1 MTDGAD
7 PVLAVWRHAPT
18 RADRVP
24 VLPDGCRD
32 LILHRDPQ
40 GRRRCFVSPL
50 TDGPTPVASQPGERY
65 WGFRLRPG
73 IGLEARLPVAD
84 GWPAGLTDGDADDS
98 AGEDDGRREAAIRD
112 WLADRCRRGAAR
124 EQALSEALACLAV
137 AATVTAAAAALGVTP
152 RTLER
157 LVGPATGRSP
167 GFWRRLARARQA
179 ARALAGPLPLADLAA
194 MHGYADQAHMSRDLR
209 AWFGASPAAL
219 RRDAALQAVLRA
231 SGYG

>member
-32 LILHRDPQ
+32 LILHRDPR

-73 IGLEARLPVAD
+73 IGLEARLPVAE
-84 GWPAGLTDGDADDS
+84 GWPAGLTDGDADD
-98 AGEDDGRREAAIRD
+98 DDGRREAAIRD
-112 WLADRCRRGAAR
+112 WLADQPFQCA
-124 EQALSEALACLAV
+124 
-137 AATVTAAAAALGVTP
+137 
-152 RTLER
+152 
-157 LVGPATGRSP
+157 
-167 GFWRRLARARQA
+167 
-179 ARALAGPLPLADLAA
+179 
-194 MHGYADQAHMSRDLR
+194 
-209 AWFGASPAAL
+209 
-219 RRDAALQAVLRA
+219 RRDAKGGGWPGPDRLPGPWPGRCRCRWPIWRRCTAMPIKRI
-231 SGYG
+231 